1 MCLAWMY
8 SLKGGDRRIVPQ
20 TPGMTAQNGVKISLE
35 LGKNSHTEA
44 PRDCREAAS
53 VQLAPCPRGCASSAC
68 HHLLPGL
75 VGYGRSH
82 RGSAKKRRC
91 KIHAE
96 PLGGYSYTI
105 AGDRG
110 EPPEPTMLKFYDR
123 LTEYNVETDE
133 EQIIETLTAILL
145 DQVTDDLMLQNF
157 YQDVPVSF
165 KAAINR
171 IEDNLVE
178 VTAHKLQTRV
188 MGIEKQTLIRS
199 SHLIHPVIAQ
209 VRQLNTRTN
218 VAELSQLAYAWVPSD
233 RRRFVRVH
241 LRENH
246 TAVFKNS
253 HFHLQATIWNISI
266 GGVAVLSKQV
276 EKIERGSRGLLH
288 LDLGEV
294 QADIPATLLRIRDKG
309 DLKKYVFELQRGG
322 EFEPEIS
329 RLISDRQD
337 EILQEL
343 TAQ

>member
-1 MCLAWMY
+1 
-8 SLKGGDRRIVPQ
+8 
-20 TPGMTAQNGVKISLE
+20 
-35 LGKNSHTEA
+35 
-44 PRDCREAAS
+44 
-53 VQLAPCPRGCASSAC
+53 
-68 HHLLPGL
+68 
-75 VGYGRSH
+75 
-82 RGSAKKRRC
+82 
-91 KIHAE
+91 
-96 PLGGYSYTI
+96 
-105 AGDRG
+105 
-110 EPPEPTMLKFYDR
+110 MLKFYDR